1 VQRITIGGTTQ
12 RIAAAKFLRLLAVLC
27 SLYLVSQ
34 VSHSYQNPVGAGRA
48 FAALAGLMLLCA
60 QATWAQTTPANAPSP
75 SPAPASAATPNERA
89 KRDADKVFQMILL
102 HSDKKPA
109 AKSAGK
115 DSAAAGPTPAPAAP
129 ARSTTAPV
137 PSAAT
142 PAPQQSRPASVAS
155 PVAGKPGP
163 GAEAPAAVP
172 TAAPAADLVLPV
184 PVPVPVATPAPT
196 PVAADQKPE
205 LAPPSP
211 TLPAAAPNKLEL
223 LASVEPEFPGRL
235 VRTLGAGKV
244 VVQFEVAADGTV
256 SQVDV
261 VQSSHRGLDASA
273 VAAVKQWKFKP
284 MSGPASG
291 TTELK
296 FE

>member
-1 VQRITIGGTTQ
+1 VQRITIAGTTQ
-12 RIAAAKFLRLLAVLC
+12 RIAAAKFPKLIAVLC

-34 VSHSYQNPVGAGRA
+34 VSHSYQNPVGALRA
-48 FAALAGLMLLCA
+48 PAALAGLVLLWA
-60 QATWAQTTPANAPSP
+60 QAAWAQTTPANAPSP
-75 SPAPASAATPNERA
+75 APAPAPASATTPNERA

-109 AKSAGK
+109 AKPAGK

-129 ARSTTAPV
+129 ARSTAAPA
-137 PSAAT
+137 PSAAA

-155 PVAGKPGP
+155 PVAGKPAL
-163 GAEAPAAVP
+163 GAEAPAAVTTP
-172 TAAPAADLVLPV
+172 APAADLALPT
-184 PVPVPVATPAPT
+184 PLPTPAAAPVAAEQKPALALPAPT
-196 PVAADQKPE
+196 RPAD
-205 LAPPSP
+205 
-211 TLPAAAPNKLEL
+211 APNKLEL

-256 SQVDV
+256 SQAEV

-273 VAAVKQWKFKP
+273 ITAVKQWKFKP